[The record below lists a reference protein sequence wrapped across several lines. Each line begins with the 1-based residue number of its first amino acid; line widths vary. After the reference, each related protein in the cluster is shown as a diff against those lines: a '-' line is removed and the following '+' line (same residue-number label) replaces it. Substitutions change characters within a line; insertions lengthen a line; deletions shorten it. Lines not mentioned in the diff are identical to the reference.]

1 MTTVHET
8 NYPVLPAEPGAA
20 EQAQSGPVF
29 GLSYVVG
36 INLMPRMR
44 NINDLVLYKAD
55 RRRKYKHID
64 SLCRQAI
71 DWALIERHYAD
82 MMRVAVSL
90 IGIGDGARPCPCHT
104 TRHAG
109 PHRAVQEVEVMRVE
123 GNRERQSI
131 RP

>member
-1 MTTVHET
+1 VVGGVV
-8 NYPVLPAEPGAA
+8 PVVNIPDIKPG
-20 EQAQSGPVF
+20 ELTLSGPVL
-29 GLSYVVG
+29 GDIYLGKITNWNS
-36 INLMPRMR
+36 P
-44 NINDLVLYKAD
+44 
-55 RRRKYKHID
+55 
-64 SLCRQAI
+64 AI
-71 DWALIERHYAD
+71 AALNPQ
-82 MMRVAVSL
+82 L